1 MNDVNDF
8 SYLYVP
14 NAQLHAKIYLFRE
27 IPQLGQLIQ
36 QLLQI
41 PIGYLILQTRD
52 QRFGFFRIV
61 AAQTSCSCISKRN
74 VYNAWKHTQLRPL
87 KHLQFRMRVQQP
99 FHRLDVFLVLKPGK
113 HLQIIQCFG
122 EIPSRASTH

>member
-61 AAQTSCSCISKRN
+61 AAQTPCSCISN
-74 VYNAWKHTQLRPL
+74 
-87 KHLQFRMRVQQP
+87 
-99 FHRLDVFLVLKPGK
+99 
-113 HLQIIQCFG
+113 
-122 EIPSRASTH
+122 